1 MRRLLVLAVVGVQR
15 LAREL
20 MLAAVEEL
28 HDERVAAV
36 VVGGEE
42 REAALDED
50 ALVDDEVGQL
60 GGRHHGAL
68 DHRPPPHE
76 RHLRGLAL
84 LAAPGA
90 DDVVGEVDLPVRV
103 ALGGVGGEVGLG
115 VEVRRLLAV
124 AARRVADVAEE
135 LVAVRGGDG
144 RGHER
149 PPVPRA
155 VGVPDDVAG
164 LAELLALGVDA
175 QALREELLLQALGP
189 AAVGQQVL
197 GRLGGEAGDDAVF
210 GRHGANRSA
219 AGRGYAPR
227 VLPDGV
233 HRLEL
238 PTPFAVGPVSTYVL
252 AGEPLTLVDPGP
264 LRDKT
269 RAALEEGLRALGR
282 RVEDVELVV
291 LTHQHHDHVGL
302 AAEVARR
309 SGARVAATPKL
320 ASFLGDYERWAERD
334 DAYALATMARHGID
348 GDARQTLD
356 DISRS
361 FRRYS
366 EGVAVDVVVGDGEA
380 LVAGGRTF
388 TAYERP
394 GHSPTDTVFLDA
406 ADGLLIGGDH
416 LLERVSSNPI
426 AHVPIDDRDP
436 VAVART
442 DRRRA
447 LVEYL
452 ASMRAS
458 AEPGAAPGP
467 PGHRPPVAGHRA
479 LIATREE
486 MHARRARR
494 ILREIDGTRTAA
506 DMIGVLWRAPPP
518 PPADPAPPRAA
529 RPPHPPERGGALGG
543 GGRGGRGVGWRP
555 RRGARAAA

>member
-1 MRRLLVLAVVGVQR
+1 
-15 LAREL
+15 
-20 MLAAVEEL
+20 
-28 HDERVAAV
+28 
-36 VVGGEE
+36 
-42 REAALDED
+42 
-50 ALVDDEVGQL
+50 
-60 GGRHHGAL
+60 
-68 DHRPPPHE
+68 
-76 RHLRGLAL
+76 
-84 LAAPGA
+84 
-90 DDVVGEVDLPVRV
+90 
-103 ALGGVGGEVGLG
+103 
-115 VEVRRLLAV
+115 
-124 AARRVADVAEE
+124 
-135 LVAVRGGDG
+135 
-144 RGHER
+144 
-149 PPVPRA
+149 
-155 VGVPDDVAG
+155 
-164 LAELLALGVDA
+164 
-175 QALREELLLQALGP
+175 
-189 AAVGQQVL
+189 
-197 GRLGGEAGDDAVF
+197 
-210 GRHGANRSA
+210 
-219 AGRGYAPR
+219 

-252 AGEPLTLVDPGP
+252 EGDPLTLVDPGP

-269 RAALEEGLRALGR
+269 RAALEDGLRALGL

-320 ASFLGDYERWAERD
+320 ATYLGDYERWAERD

-348 GDARQTLD
+348 ADARQTLD
-356 DISRS
+356 DISGS
-361 FRRYS
+361 FRRYT
-366 EGVAVDVVVGDGEA
+366 EGVAVDAVVADGEA

-426 AHVPIDDRDP
+426 AHVPIDERDP

-452 ASMRAS
+452 ASMRAT
-458 AEPGAAPGP
+458 AAQDVALVL
-467 PGHRPPVAGHRA
+467 PGHGAPFADHRA

-506 DMIGVLWRAPPP
+506 DMIGMLWRALPDTQSYL
-518 PPADPAPPRAA
+518 ALSEVLGHIDLL
-529 RPPHPPERGGALGG
+529 ERDGLV
-543 GGRGGRGVGWRP
+543 RGVERDDGVVVWQPLRA
-555 RRGARAAA
+555 ARAAA